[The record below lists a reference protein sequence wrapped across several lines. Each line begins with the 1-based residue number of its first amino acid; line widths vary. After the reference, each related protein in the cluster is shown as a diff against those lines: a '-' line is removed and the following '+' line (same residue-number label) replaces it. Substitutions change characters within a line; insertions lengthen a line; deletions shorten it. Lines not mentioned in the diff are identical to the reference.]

1 MKKITITFK
10 LLAVMSL
17 AFALAAC
24 NPIENE
30 TTSASMLIVTSLL
43 GEDMDGNTANYLESD
58 VLYEDEAG
66 NTSILADPAVASL
79 TVRLLDPN
87 SITGPSNLNSVTIER
102 YQVSYSRT
110 DGRSTEGVDVPYAH
124 EGVLS
129 TTIAVDATRDVSFTI
144 VRAAAKAEPPLVDMH
159 IGRDLGV
166 LTCLAKV
173 VFYGKDITGRAVK
186 ATGYLT
192 IHFANYINEEPEDEP
207 ITPTTVLGNNSVA
220 GRKIK

>member
-10 LLAVMSL
+10 LLAVISL

-30 TTSASMLIVTSLL
+30 TTSASMLVVTNLL
-43 GEDMDGNTANYLESD
+43 GEDMEGNMANYLESD
-58 VLYEDEAG
+58 VLYEDEEEG
-66 NTSILADPAVASL
+66 ITTIYADPATASL

-129 TTIAVDATRDVSFTI
+129 ATIAVDQTRDVSFTI
-144 VRAAAKAEPPLVDMH
+144 VRAAAKAEPPLVDLH
-159 IGRDLGV
+159 LGRDLGV

-192 IHFANYINEEPEDEP
+192 IHFANYANES
-207 ITPTTVLGNNSVA
+207 GGGSASAA
-220 GRKIK
+220 GSKIQ